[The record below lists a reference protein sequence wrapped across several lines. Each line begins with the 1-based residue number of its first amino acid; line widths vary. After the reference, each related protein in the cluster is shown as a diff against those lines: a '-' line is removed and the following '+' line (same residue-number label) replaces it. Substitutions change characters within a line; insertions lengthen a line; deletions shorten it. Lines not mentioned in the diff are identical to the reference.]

1 LYTAPA
7 IFKATATAVEQRHI
21 SLGLPVNL
29 RWDLFQEKIMNV
41 TGNVVIEVSG
51 TASTGVYP
59 GEGSAD

>member
-1 LYTAPA
+1 VGP
-7 IFKATATAVEQRHI
+7 I
-21 SLGLPVNL
+21 SG
-29 RWDLFQEKIMNV
+29 KIMNV